1 MRKIHIFKTGE
12 QISSTGYKRVFTELD
27 IQSMVDSFDLKVHE
41 PPIRVGH
48 EDNDKTPSFGWVK
61 KLEKEG
67 GNLYAHVQFTPE
79 MEDMIKNGHY
89 KKVSASFY
97 SPSSEVNPKQG
108 YYTLKHVALL
118 GATPPAVKGLE
129 PFGFS
134 EELMTMT
141 MEIEINMSEEILT
154 PVEFEEEE
162 EAKEKKKNVK
172 GSKAEVE
179 EEEEGEE
186 EEEEEGEEE
195 EVLSKEKYKAKK
207 RGVKGYKAEEEE
219 VLSKEKYTKMASQ
232 FLEAQNRLK
241 YLEEQ
246 FSELEA
252 AKAKA
257 EELLREE
264 KRSRR
269 REVLTSKV
277 RFLYSEGKITE
288 GIYPQTDLLEFA
300 VGLEEG
306 TLEFR
311 EGESSADMLIEIL
324 SRVPAPVDFSELVSD
339 TEAPEESEEIDFS
352 QKVERYALENNISFE
367 KALRALSYMGK

>member
-12 QISSTGYKRVFTELD
+12 QISSTGHKKVFTELD

-67 GNLYAHVQFTPE
+67 GNLYAYVQFTPE

-97 SPSSEVNPKQG
+97 SPSSEVNPKRG

-129 PFGFS
+129 PFSFS

-141 MEIEINMSEEILT
+141 MEIEINMSEETLM
-154 PVEFEEEE
+154 PPEFKEVKVE
-162 EAKEKKKNVK
+162 V
-172 GSKAEVE
+172 EVE
-179 EEEEGEE
+179 EDEGEE
-186 EEEEEGEEE
+186 EEEEE
-195 EVLSKEKYKAKK
+195 EVSSKEKYKVKK
-207 RGVKGYKAEEEE
+207 GKMKMSKAEEEEEE

-252 AKAKA
+252 AKVKA

-277 RFLYSEGKITE
+277 GFLYSEGKMTE

-311 EGESSADMLIEIL
+311 EGESSADRLIEIL

-339 TEAPEESEEIDFS
+339 TEAPEDSEEIDFS
-352 QKVERYALENNISFE
+352 QKVERYASENNISFE

>member
-12 QISSTGYKRVFTELD
+12 QISSTGHKKVFTELD

-67 GNLYAHVQFTPE
+67 GNLYAYVQFTPE

-129 PFGFS
+129 PFSFS

-141 MEIEINMSEEILT
+141 MEIEINMSEETLM
-154 PVEFEEEE
+154 PPEFKEVKVEVE
-162 EAKEKKKNVK
+162 V
-172 GSKAEVE
+172 EVE
-179 EEEEGEE
+179 EDEGEE
-186 EEEEEGEEE
+186 EEEEE
-195 EVLSKEKYKAKK
+195 EVF
-207 RGVKGYKAEEEE
+207 
-219 VLSKEKYTKMASQ
+219 SKEKYTKMASQ

-277 RFLYSEGKITE
+277 GFLYSEGKMTE

-311 EGESSADMLIEIL
+311 EGESSADRLIEIL

-339 TEAPEESEEIDFS
+339 TEAPEDSEEIDFS
-352 QKVERYALENNISFE
+352 QKVERYASENNISFE